1 MNRETTRFD
10 MAQVSTKVRPKAFHE
25 VDMYAIF
32 RVERPSHS
40 QDAWLVNLSRGARP
54 IRKSFSD
61 DTYGGKEP
69 ALFVARAYRD
79 AVLKIVPPL
88 THRDMRMRV
97 RRNRPE
103 GSITGVHFKPA
114 SGSRPAYW
122 IARIEVE
129 AAEHS
134 MAKRKRRCLTR
145 YFSVAR
151 YGDTEAKRMAED
163 ERIRMVMA
171 VDNSEDPALRS
182 PAGLALH
189 EIRHEL

>member
-1 MNRETTRFD
+1 MDRSATRSD
-10 MAQVSTKVRPKAFHE
+10 MTQASAKPRSKSFHST
-25 VDMYAIF
+25 DMYAIF
-32 RVERPSHS
+32 RVERPIHG

-97 RRNRPE
+97 RKNRPD
-103 GSITGVHFKPA
+103 GSMTGVHFKPA

-122 IARIEVE
+122 ISRIEVE
-129 AAEHS
+129 APGHS
-134 MAKRKRRCLTR
+134 TAKRNRRCLTR
-145 YFSVAR
+145 HFSVAR
-151 YGDTEAKRMAED
+151 YGDAEAKRMAED

-171 VDNSEDPALRS
+171 VDNGEDPALRS

-189 EIRHEL
+189 EIRDEL

>member
-1 MNRETTRFD
+1 MRRNATRSD
-10 MAQVSTKVRPKAFHE
+10 RAQASAKPRSKAFHD

-32 RVERPSHS
+32 RVERPAHG

-61 DTYGGKEP
+61 YTYGGREP

-97 RRNRPE
+97 RKNRPE

-114 SGSRPAYW
+114 SGPRPAYW
-122 IARIEVE
+122 IARIEIE
-129 AAEHS
+129 ALEHS
-134 MAKRKRRCLTR
+134 TAKRKRRCLTR
-145 YFSVAR
+145 HFSVAR
-151 YGDTEAKRMAED
+151 YGDAEAKRMAEN

-171 VDNSEDPALRS
+171 VDNGEDPALRS